1 MTIPAVVERLL
12 EVTEVLMKIWTML
25 LVLTFW
31 CIGQG
36 AALAQM
42 PMNGSSQS
50 DILKLMGE
58 LPPETKM
65 HIEQLGKLL
74 QQDLKEG
81 KLTEAQIL
89 NELMSGNFEQKLRTL
104 HPEAGPLLDDLT
116 QATKQH
122 SQPEDLTHILDGLAG
137 SVR

>member
-1 MTIPAVVERLL
+1 MEA
-12 EVTEVLMKIWTML
+12 LMKSWMMAIF
-25 LVLTFW
+25 LTLW
-31 CIGQG
+31 CLGQS

-42 PMNGSSQS
+42 PMSGPSQS
-50 DILKLMGE
+50 DILKFMSE
-58 LPPETKM
+58 LPPETKKN
-65 HIEQLGKLL
+65 IEQLGRLL
-74 QQDLKEG
+74 QQDLNEG

-89 NELMSGNFEQKLRTL
+89 HELMSGNFQQKLRDL

-116 QATKQH
+116 RATKHH